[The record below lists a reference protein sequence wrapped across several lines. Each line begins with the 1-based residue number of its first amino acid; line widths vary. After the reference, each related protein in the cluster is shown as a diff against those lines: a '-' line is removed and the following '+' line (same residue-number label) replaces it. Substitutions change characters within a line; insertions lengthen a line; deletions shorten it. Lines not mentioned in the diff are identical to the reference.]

1 MTMALTEKWGK
12 NLANPF
18 YYPLA
23 MLAGGVVLVAGARLV
38 RLPAV
43 VMVPVSGAI
52 ALTTATAFKS
62 CEPDTIELN
71 NPVLSKELQR
81 IRAQAVSL
89 TETAQRLKEEAS
101 KLLTS
106 VEYIDLLGTVQ
117 YVCDRTQEMPAKID
131 QLARRLQGKDAL
143 LSMSDMEAQQKEATA
158 KIAASSGL
166 AKEKWQSLSAQLANN
181 IALVKQGEDA
191 REAQLIQLRSVIVE
205 SGGVLQQLQN
215 KLRTADLD
223 SAMDAAE
230 LKAMSDELKAFQE
243 NADVLLV

>member
-1 MTMALTEKWGK
+1 MKI
-12 NLANPF
+12 ANPF

-52 ALTTATAFKS
+52 ALTTATVLKS
-62 CEPDTIELN
+62 REPDTIKLD
-71 NPVLSKELQR
+71 NPALSKELQR

-117 YVCDRTQEMPAKID
+117 YVCDRTQEMPTKID
-131 QLARRLQGKDAL
+131 HLARRLQGKDAL

-158 KIAASSGL
+158 KIATSSGL
-166 AKEKWQSLSAQLANN
+166 AKEKWQALSAQLANN
-181 IALVKQGEDA
+181 IALVQQGEDA

>member
-1 MTMALTEKWGK
+1 MTMTMTLAKR
-12 NLANPF
+12 LANPF

-52 ALTTATAFKS
+52 ALTTATALKS
-62 CEPDTIELN
+62 REPDTIALD
-71 NPVLSKELQR
+71 NPALSKELQR
-81 IRAQAVSL
+81 IRSQAVSL
-89 TETAQRLKEEAS
+89 TETAQRLKEEAN

-143 LSMSDMEAQQKEATA
+143 LSMSDMAAQQKEATA